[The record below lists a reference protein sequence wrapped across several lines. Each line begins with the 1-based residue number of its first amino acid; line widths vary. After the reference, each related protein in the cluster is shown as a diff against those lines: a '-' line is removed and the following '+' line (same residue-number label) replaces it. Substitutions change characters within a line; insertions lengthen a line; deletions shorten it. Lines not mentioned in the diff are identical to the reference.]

1 MGGFGGNYEDLSSV
15 EKLDKESR
23 SWSAVQPMTQKRSN
37 LAAAALPNGQIVVI
51 GGYCGQTLSSTEAFD
66 PLRNQWAPTPSLS
79 QARFNLGATTL
90 EQLVYVVGGWDGA
103 PLDTVETYDART
115 NKWSVC
121 ANMPTKRHSHGV
133 CALGENFYAV
143 GGRSGLYDPKTNMSV
158 VECYDSRASKWRA
171 VAPLLFARALFG
183 IAAVDGAIYVA
194 GGQDVTGDQV

>member
-1 MGGFGGNYEDLSSV
+1 MGGFARNGKVLSSV

-23 SWSAVQPMTQKRSN
+23 SWSAVQPMTQKRSR

-51 GGYCGQTLSSTEAFD
+51 GGYCGQRLSSTEAFD

-79 QARFNLGATTL
+79 QARVNLGATTL

-121 ANMPTKRHSHGV
+121 AS
-133 CALGENFYAV
+133 
-143 GGRSGLYDPKTNMSV
+143 S
-158 VECYDSRASKWRA
+158 
-171 VAPLLFARALFG
+171 PLK
-183 IAAVDGAIYVA
+183 Y
-194 GGQDVTGDQV
+194 T